1 MSAILNLLQTITKLF
16 INRYDSQIPD
26 EVMEEYRMIS
36 GFKRKEICR
45 LHHIFHSLI
54 KDDTELLS
62 KDTFLSIECL
72 NYNPLKERIASCF
85 GYDGECDK
93 INFRLFLT
101 GLALF
106 NAPGQI
112 DSKLKTAF
120 KIQDFDEDGVL
131 SKGDLIKYLKL
142 ITPENALS
150 DDELERVA
158 TMVLEESSSDEK
170 GDHLTFADFQ
180 RVVAFQDLSAKLL
193 IPI

>member
-1 MSAILNLLQTITKLF
+1 MNALLNSLQTLTKLF
-16 INRYDSQIPD
+16 INGYDSQIPD

-36 GFKRKEICR
+36 GFKPKEICR
-45 LHHIFHSLI
+45 LHDIFYSLI
-54 KDDTELLS
+54 KDDTEFLS

-85 GYDGECDK
+85 GYDAECDK
-93 INFRLFLT
+93 IDFRLFLK

-106 NAPGQI
+106 NGPGQI

-131 SKGDLIKYLKL
+131 NKGDLIKYLKL

-158 TMVLEESSSDEK
+158 TTVLEESSSDEK
-170 GDHLTFADFQ
+170 AEHLTFTDFQ